1 MFIELQTILGE
12 TPREH
17 VGEISNSDLIRTLPY
32 QSRKK
37 YKLHAAFL
45 DAAML
50 FEHESTM
57 EFEISI
63 GNYGNKFDDIV
74 GNANCSTTPPTNP
87 VFDGTS
93 YYFLP
98 WGHSK
103 PCVQV
108 ASEWEDITFRLEAT
122 NQISKIKLFIVN
134 VSSHSLKYRSFSSLE
149 WFIVDFG
156 IVKGETNI
164 RGVSRSAL

>member
-1 MFIELQTILGE
+1 M
-12 TPREH
+12 
-17 VGEISNSDLIRTLPY
+17 IRTLPY

-45 DAAML
+45 DASML
-50 FEHESTM
+50 YEHESTV

-63 GNYGNKFDDIV
+63 GNYGNKFDDLM

-98 WGHSK
+98 WEHTK

-108 ASEWEDITFRLEAT
+108 ACEWEDITF
-122 NQISKIKLFIVN
+122 QI
-134 VSSHSLKYRSFSSLE
+134 RSY
-149 WFIVDFG
+149 
-156 IVKGETNI
+156 
-164 RGVSRSAL
+164 

>member
-1 MFIELQTILGE
+1 MELQTILGE
-12 TPREH
+12 TPSEP
-17 VGEISNSDLIRTLPY
+17 VGDISNSDLIRVLPY

-45 DAAML
+45 DASML
-50 FEHESTM
+50 YEHESTI

-63 GNYGNKFDDIV
+63 GNYGNKFDDLV
-74 GNANCSTTPPTNP
+74 GNASCSTTPPTNP

-98 WGHSK
+98 WGNTK

-108 ASEWEDITFRLEAT
+108 ASEWEDVTFRLEAM
-122 NQISKIKLFIVN
+122 NQLAKIKLFIVRVDRESSIN
-134 VSSHSLKYRSFSSLE
+134 RLLLSLLVSVRSD
-149 WFIVDFG
+149 VHFG
-156 IVKGETNI
+156 SIEDQTNI
-164 RGVSRSAL
+164 R

>member
-1 MFIELQTILGE
+1 MAYRGRIFVELQTILGE
-12 TPREH
+12 TPSEP
-17 VGEISNSDLIRTLPY
+17 VGDISNSDLIRVLPY

-45 DAAML
+45 DASML
-50 FEHESTM
+50 YEHESTI

-63 GNYGNKFDDIV
+63 GNYGNKFDDLV
-74 GNANCSTTPPTNP
+74 GNASCSTTPPTNP

-98 WGHSK
+98 WGNTK

-108 ASEWEDITFRLEAT
+108 ASEWEDVTFRLEAM
-122 NQISKIKLFIVN
+122 NQLAKIKLFIV
-134 VSSHSLKYRSFSSLE
+134 R
-149 WFIVDFG
+149 VD
-156 IVKGETNI
+156 
-164 RGVSRSAL
+164 RASRID